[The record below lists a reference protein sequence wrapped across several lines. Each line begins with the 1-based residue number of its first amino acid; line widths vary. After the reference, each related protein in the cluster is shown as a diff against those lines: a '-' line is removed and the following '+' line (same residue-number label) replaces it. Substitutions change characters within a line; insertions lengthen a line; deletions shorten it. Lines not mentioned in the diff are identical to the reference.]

1 MLNRTPCGCHGSF
14 QSTVPSLYNM
24 EVTDMNEKQGL
35 NRTLSGRF
43 KIPQHTASGC
53 PSSTLQLFAPSKQ
66 LDSSS
71 LTGVCVSCNRFQSRD
86 TLDSVTHGQ
95 APRCAEVLSQQPKES
110 AASLLKASQLP
121 SIQFPGGL
129 HAPLL
134 QWWPGAFPFCL
145 TSSSTFLDYLLAK
158 PYTLKSCLQFV
169 SQETPNKTQ
178 YIVQC

>member
-1 MLNRTPCGCHGSF
+1 MLNRTPGECHGSF
-14 QSTVPSLYNM
+14 PSTVPPLCSM
-24 EVTDMNEKQGL
+24 EVTYMNEKQGL

-53 PSSTLQLFAPSKQ
+53 PSSTLQLFVPSEQ

-71 LTGVCVSCNRFQSRD
+71 LTGVWVSSNSFQSRD

-110 AASLLKASQLP
+110 AASLLKESRLP

-129 HAPLL
+129 HFPLL
-134 QWWPGAFPFCL
+134 QWWPGAFPSCL
-145 TSSSTFLDYLLAK
+145 TTPCSFQHFLGPPSS
-158 PYTLKSCLQFV
+158 
-169 SQETPNKTQ
+169 
-178 YIVQC
+178 